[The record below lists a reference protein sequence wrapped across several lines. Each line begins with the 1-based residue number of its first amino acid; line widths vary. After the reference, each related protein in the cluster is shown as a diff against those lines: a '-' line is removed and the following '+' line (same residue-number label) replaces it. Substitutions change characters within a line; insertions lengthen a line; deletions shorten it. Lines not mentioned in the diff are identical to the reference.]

1 MSLPCRLQSY
11 TIFPH
16 LSKAYENKPIG
27 VEEPGRLTVALGVL
41 IFRELAEIVG
51 DFPAGFAIL
60 TRFFLS
66 LVSFKALVSFLVS
79 CLFIICF
86 KSPLKQDVH
95 QNNELLRQQHR

>member
-1 MSLPCRLQSY
+1 MKFYKCHCLADCNLLQF
-11 TIFPH
+11 FPH

-51 DFPAGFAIL
+51 DFPTGFAIL

-66 LVSFKALVSFLVS
+66 LVSFLVS

>member
-1 MSLPCRLQSY
+1 MKFYKCHCLADCNVLQLFS
-11 TIFPH
+11 H

-66 LVSFKALVSFLVS
+66 LVSFLVS